1 MEISAMICKVKNL
14 RTLLTTE
21 QIYTVPVEL
30 YQELTCLRALDLG
43 GSDID
48 KLPNEV
54 GRLLHLR
61 YLNLWGTNL
70 SELPE
75 TICNLYNL
83 QTLELSQ
90 CKKIQKLPS
99 GIGKLTN
106 LRHLSIGGTDAL
118 GYLPQGIG
126 SLRFLRTLSKFIVR
140 GSSMGCNL
148 GELKLLTFLQGNL
161 KIEGLERVVE
171 MNEAAE
177 AELRKKNRLRGLT
190 LNFGDLERADVEKMK
205 GVLKNLHPH
214 ENLEELE
221 IMGYPGLQFPSWITS
236 GSNLVSLKLH
246 RCGTFTELPA
256 AMGKMECL
264 EKLEIVRMGSVR
276 HIGREFYGVGIGGS
290 SSFVAF
296 PKLKSLLFR
305 DMVEWDDWDLPISK
319 DINVMPQLL
328 ELRLEDCS
336 KLRKLP
342 ALGRLQSLELLT
354 INTLNAVK
362 RIGSEFCGVDSID
375 SSSSGGEVITAAF
388 PKLKK
393 LFFSNMKEWEEWELP
408 ISTTSM
414 GDTPPAIMPCLC
426 ELELSFCPVL
436 RALPGLGKLKSLES
450 LTIVHT
456 MVGEFLGIS
465 DDGDV
470 HNGCFST
477 EEEGAISSGGG
488 ESTQEDVITFR
499 NILGNPLRSIGC
511 LCLSKLDTE
520 VKRMGGLLACFGNSE
535 TTGGGS
541 AQVQQEKE
549 VIFPSL
555 KNLEITVLPMWRGS
569 NLPSQK
575 DSVVIMPLLRQLTIR
590 LCDKLQVIPHYMFS
604 QSLKQLEIMDC
615 PELGRAQPC
624 LPPLLE
630 SLDFAGNVGFLSNSL
645 PVCDVECSHNNNNS
659 YPYLKTVYI
668 FASPHSSLPK
678 GFNKLKGIQRLILHR
693 CDTLDFELK
702 ELNHLTMLQ
711 HLEIN
716 DCPILKERFGEGRD
730 WSILSHVPKI
740 TIDYEEITKS
750 N

>member
-1 MEISAMICKVKNL
+1 
-14 RTLLTTE
+14 
-21 QIYTVPVEL
+21 
-30 YQELTCLRALDLG
+30 
-43 GSDID
+43 
-48 KLPNEV
+48 
-54 GRLLHLR
+54 
-61 YLNLWGTNL
+61 
-70 SELPE
+70 
-75 TICNLYNL
+75 
-83 QTLELSQ
+83 
-90 CKKIQKLPS
+90 
-99 GIGKLTN
+99 
-106 LRHLSIGGTDAL
+106 
-118 GYLPQGIG
+118 
-126 SLRFLRTLSKFIVR
+126 
-140 GSSMGCNL
+140 
-148 GELKLLTFLQGNL
+148 
-161 KIEGLERVVE
+161 

-190 LNFGDLERADVEKMK
+190 LNFGVLEQAGVEKMK

-246 RCGTFTELPA
+246 GCGTLTELPA

-328 ELRLEDCS
+328 ELSLVNCS

-342 ALGRLQSLELLT
+342 ALGKLQSLELLT
-354 INTLNAVK
+354 INHLDAVKRIGSEFCGVDSIDSSNSGEGVAFPKLMTLVFTNLEGWEEWELGFQRKTKIFPQLIELRLENCSKLSNLPALVKLQSLELLIIERLDAVK

-393 LFFSNMKEWEEWELP
+393 LVFMSMGRVGRVGASNFNNQH
-408 ISTTSM
+408 

-426 ELELSFCPVL
+426 ELELSNCPVL

-465 DDGDV
+465 DDDDV

-488 ESTQEDVITFR
+488 ESTQEGVITFR

-541 AQVQQEKE
+541 AQVQQDEEKE
-549 VIFPSL
+549 VLFPSL
-555 KNLEITVLPMWRGS
+555 KKLVIIDLPMWRGS

-575 DSVVIMPLLRQLTIR
+575 DRVVIMPLLRQLTIR
-590 LCDKLQVIPHYMFS
+590 FCDKLQVIPHYMFS
-604 QSLKQLEIMDC
+604 QSLKELVIGDC

-630 SLDFAGNVGFLSNSL
+630 YLEFHRNPGESLEEALWREIWEESGFEVG
-645 PVCDVECSHNNNNS
+645 DV
-659 YPYLKTVYI
+659 VY
-668 FASPHSSLPK
+668 HSSQPWP
-678 GFNKLKGIQRLILHR
+678 
-693 CDTLDFELK
+693 ELQK
-702 ELNHLTMLQ
+702 FGGHNEIEMGTVAYKIVELQLQ
-711 HLEIN
+711 
-716 DCPILKERFGEGRD
+716 
-730 WSILSHVPKI
+730 
-740 TIDYEEITKS
+740 Y
-750 N
+750 